1 MVRPIKG
8 DHNEAH
14 VYMDRDLF
22 LQTHKHTYTQR
33 EIIKFNVK
41 II

>member
-22 LQTHKHTYTQR
+22 LQTHIYDTQKD
-33 EIIKFNVK
+33 IVQKFNVK
-41 II
+41 I